1 LATSALLLWCNLQQQ
16 KIIKMKVFVT
26 GASGFI
32 GSAVVRELIGAGHQV
47 IGLARSE
54 KSAKIVSE
62 AGAEVLLGSLED
74 PEILKQGVLQA
85 DGVIHTAFFH
95 DFMLTGDFS
104 QFIKAA
110 EMDKNAINAMGETLI
125 GTGKPLVVT
134 SGMLGLP
141 LVNGFVTEESTT
153 QHSPRSSE
161 TTALALA
168 EKGINAS
175 AIRLAPSVHDK
186 GDGGFIPFIISLAR
200 KNGVSAYPSE
210 GTNHWCA
217 VHRLDAA
224 KAFRLA
230 VEKGIK
236 GALYNVVGDTGIELK
251 TIATLIGEMLN
262 LPVKSVSGDA
272 LAKHFE
278 WMSNFI
284 TMESI
289 ATSFKTQEQLG
300 WKPVH
305 TGLLEDMQ
313 KNYF

>member
-1 LATSALLLWCNLQQQ
+1 
-16 KIIKMKVFVT
+16 MKVFVT

-32 GSAVVRELIGAGHQV
+32 GSAVVKELVSAGHRV

-54 KSAKIVSE
+54 KSAKIVSD
-62 AGAEVLLGSLED
+62 AGAGVLRGSLED
-74 PEILKQGVLQA
+74 TDILKQGALEA
-85 DGVIHTAFFH
+85 DGIIHTAFFH
-95 DFMLTGDFS
+95 DFMRTGDFS
-104 QFIKAA
+104 QFLKAA
-110 EMDKNAINAMGETLI
+110 EMDKNAINAMGETLL
-125 GTGKPLVVT
+125 GTGKPLVIT

-141 LVNGFVTEESTT
+141 LINGFVTEESTT

-161 TTALALA
+161 AAALALA
-168 EKGINAS
+168 EKGVNTS
-175 AIRLAPSVHDK
+175 VIRLAPSVHDK
-186 GDGGFIPFIISLAR
+186 GDYGFIPFIISLAK

-210 GTNHWCA
+210 GKNHWCA

-236 GALYNVVGDTGIELK
+236 GALYNVVGDTGIEIK
-251 TIATLIGEMLN
+251 TIATLIGETLN
-262 LPVKSVSGDA
+262 LPVKSVSGDE

-300 WKPVH
+300 WKPSH
-305 TGLLEDMQ
+305 IGLLEDMQ
-313 KNYF
+313 QNYF

>member
-1 LATSALLLWCNLQQQ
+1 
-16 KIIKMKVFVT
+16 MKVFVT

-32 GSAVVRELIGAGHQV
+32 GSAIVKELISAGHKV
-47 IGLARSE
+47 TGLARSE

-62 AGAEVLLGSLED
+62 AGAGVLSGSLENL
-74 PEILKQGVLQA
+74 EILKQGALEA
-85 DGVIHTAFFH
+85 DGIIHAAFFH
-95 DFMLTGDFS
+95 DFMLSGDFS
-104 QFIKAA
+104 QFLKAA
-110 EMDKNAINAMGETLI
+110 EMDKNAINAMGEALF

-141 LVNGFVTEESTT
+141 LINGFITEESTT

-161 TTALALA
+161 ATALALA
-168 EKGINAS
+168 EKGVNTS
-175 AIRLAPSVHDK
+175 VIRLAPSVHDK
-186 GDGGFIPFIISLAR
+186 ADYGFIPFMISLAR

-230 VEKGIK
+230 IEKGIK
-236 GALYNVVGDTGIELK
+236 GALYNLVGDTGIEIK
-251 TIATLIGEMLN
+251 TIATLIGETLN
-262 LPVKSVSGDA
+262 LPVKSISGDE

-289 ATSFKTQEQLG
+289 ATGFKTQEQLG
-300 WKPVH
+300 WKPTH
-305 TGLLEDMQ
+305 IGLLEDMQ
-313 KNYF
+313 QNYF